1 MLNAT
6 LLLGAIGPLSQVWSP
21 TIAIVMTVASL
32 LGVAIASTT
41 KKAGPTLVGGLTIAQ
56 LLGGTS
62 FGHLLGVGA
71 VLGLTRLGII

>member
-6 LLLGAIGPLSQVWSP
+6 LLLGAIAPMSQVWSP

-32 LGVAIASTT
+32 LGVGIASTT

-56 LLGGTS
+56 LIGGTS
-62 FGHLLGVGA
+62 FGHFLGVGA